1 MSDARWIEVFADCE
15 DAVTHFSN
23 GVRLYEAGGF
33 EGDSLDAYRARM
45 AFMHAL
51 QAGHTS
57 RESALLR
64 ILDILNEERPGG
76 EQWHRDLILRA
87 SIETMGRDARP
98 AILSPELSARAD
110 ETRRFRNLAMR
121 NYGSFDATKAAPTVA
136 AARELAKGLTQAIT
150 RFRDIVDPPDDG
162 GRLSA

>member
-1 MSDARWIEVFADCE
+1 MSDARWIEVLSDSE
-15 DAVTHFSN
+15 DAVTHLSN
-23 GVRLYEAGGF
+23 GVRLYKAGGF
-33 EGDSLDAYRARM
+33 DGLGLDACRARM

-57 RESALLR
+57 LEFALLR
-64 ILDILNEERPGG
+64 FLDILNEERPGG

-87 SIETMGRDARP
+87 SIETRGRDARP
-98 AILSPELSARAD
+98 VILPPELSAKAD

-136 AARELAKGLTQAIT
+136 AARELAEGLTQAIT
-150 RFRDIVDPPDDG
+150 GFRDIVDPPDDT
-162 GRLSA
+162 